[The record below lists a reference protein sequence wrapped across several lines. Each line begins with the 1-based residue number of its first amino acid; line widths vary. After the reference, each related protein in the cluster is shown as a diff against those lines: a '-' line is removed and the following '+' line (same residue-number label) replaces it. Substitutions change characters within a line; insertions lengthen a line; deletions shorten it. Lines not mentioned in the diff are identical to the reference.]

1 LNIRSRGRQF
11 TFSLIPVRGHRIGEA
26 PCLLPKRSTRIQSN
40 LRLSILLIIIA
51 IACFVAGGVQAS
63 AASRGSKK
71 NSDDDSSVAP
81 RFSIHPNDITLAVS
95 QKQVFGLTDANGKQ
109 VAVRWK
115 ISGVGC
121 SASACGTIDAN
132 GAYQAPFSVGRPLVV
147 MIEGIPL
154 SSSEFPAFA
163 RIQLAPGSVPPPPPA
178 AGNNKEEVATL
189 PPAGV
194 APAPAISVSNTPV
207 APPAAPTFQTAA
219 TQTSATQTA
228 ATQTAHVQSPA
239 ANIQAA
245 NIAVSNIQ
253 VSNIPAAN
261 SLTVTYQNGR
271 LTINATNETLANV
284 LRLVAQ
290 KTGATII
297 VPPGT
302 GLERIVEH
310 AGPGPASEILGQLLK
325 GSHFNFVMLGS
336 PQRPNDLQQ
345 VLLTPRVD
353 TDAPVVAAVTP
364 VAAPVVQM
372 ETASTAPVDTVYTG
386 PVNGGPQPRSRD
398 EIRELL
404 KERARDIREQS
415 PPVPEPQAQ
424 QPAQAQPADS
434 QPADAS
440 APQPQ

>member
-1 LNIRSRGRQF
+1 MIFKSQGRQF
-11 TFSLIPVRGHRIGEA
+11 TFSLIPVRDHRIGETA
-26 PCLLPKRSTRIQSN
+26 CSRPKCPTRFQINPSAA
-40 LRLSILLIIIA
+40 LLILTAFFIVGA
-51 IACFVAGGVQAS
+51 VHAS

-71 NSDDDSSVAP
+71 NSDDDSAIAP
-81 RFSIHPNDITLAVS
+81 HFSIHPNDITLAVS
-95 QKQVFGLTDANGKQ
+95 QKQVFGVTDANGKQ

-132 GAYQAPFSVGRPLVV
+132 GAYQAPFSVGHPLVV

-163 RIQLAPGSVPPPPPA
+163 RIQLAPGSVPPPLPTV
-178 AGNNKEEVATL
+178 GNNKEEVASV
-189 PPAGV
+189 PPAGM
-194 APAPAISVSNTPV
+194 APAPGATISNTPV
-207 APPAAPTFQTAA
+207 VPTSAPTFQA
-219 TQTSATQTA
+219 A
-228 ATQTAHVQSPA
+228 ATQTATTQTAPAQFPA
-239 ANIQAA
+239 ANIQ
-245 NIAVSNIQ
+245 VSNIQ
-253 VSNIPAAN
+253 VSNIPASNIPA
-261 SLTVTYQNGR
+261 LTGPTVTYQNGS

-310 AGPGPASEILGQLLK
+310 AGPAPASDVLGQLLK
-325 GSHFNFVMLGS
+325 GSHFNFVMIGS

-345 VLLTPRVD
+345 VLLTLRVD

-364 VAAPVVQM
+364 VAPPVVQM
-372 ETASTAPVDTVYTG
+372 ETASTVPVDTVYTG
-386 PVNGGPQPRSRD
+386 PVSGGPQPRSRD

-404 KERARDIREQS
+404 KERAREIREQS
-415 PPVPEPQAQ
+415 PLVAEPQAQ
-424 QPAQAQPADS
+424 SPPQTPPADS
-434 QPADAS
+434 QPADAP